1 MFIGRMVAEN
11 GLSCRAVLR
20 ADELVCANTIW
31 SPPATRRWILMVGFG
46 RVATL
51 VYLCA
56 G

>member
-31 SPPATRRWILMVGFG
+31 SPPKTRHRLLLVGFG
-46 RVATL
+46 RVATQ